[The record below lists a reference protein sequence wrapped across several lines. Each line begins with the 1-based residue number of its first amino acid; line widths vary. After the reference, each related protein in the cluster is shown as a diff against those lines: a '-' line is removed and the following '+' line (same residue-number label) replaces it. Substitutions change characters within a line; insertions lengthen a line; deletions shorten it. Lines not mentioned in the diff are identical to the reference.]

1 MALSRYENDDFFEG
15 VMQRFFDAPR
25 SLWPMDVSEH
35 EDRYEITADCPG
47 YGPEDITLE
56 HRDRYLT
63 ICGERKATK
72 EQKSPKTAKGK
83 SFLRERVYGSFSRS
97 FTLPE
102 DADTS
107 KIRAS
112 LDKGVLTVDVP
123 KTEPKKLP
131 KPRRITVNASSA
143 SSGH

>member
-1 MALSRYENDDFFEG
+1 MWT
-15 VMQRFFDAPR
+15 APEAVPIAR
-25 SLWPMDVSEH
+25 LQLV
-35 EDRYEITADCPG
+35 
-47 YGPEDITLE
+47 TLAPSP
-56 HRDRYLT
+56 D
-63 ICGERKATK
+63 K
-72 EQKSPKTAKGK
+72 EAVSPKTLYLVGGGQT
-83 SFLRERVYGSFSRS
+83 FEI
-97 FTLPE
+97 TLPE